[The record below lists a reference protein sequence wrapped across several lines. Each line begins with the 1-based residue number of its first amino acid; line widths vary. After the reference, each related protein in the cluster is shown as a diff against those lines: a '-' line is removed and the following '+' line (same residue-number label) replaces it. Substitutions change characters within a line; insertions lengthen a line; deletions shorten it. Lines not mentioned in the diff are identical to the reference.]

1 MTANA
6 ENLAKGNE
14 WSVSGKRSGAGR
26 KSDER
31 ERSGERRSQK
41 TIERERSAERGVV
54 ERERS
59 GERGL

>member
-1 MTANA
+1 MVANA
-6 ENLAKGNE
+6 ENLAKE
-14 WSVSGKRSGAGR
+14 LSGKRSGAGR

-41 TIERERSAERGVV
+41 TM

-59 GERGL
+59 GELRSGNGAESDLN

>member
-1 MTANA
+1 MSGA
-6 ENLAKGNE
+6 EN
-14 WSVSGKRSGAGR
+14 RAGR

-41 TIERERSAERGVV
+41 TMEHERSAERGVA

-59 GERGL
+59 GNETKRRLAKTG